1 MRIIKIFI
9 IMTLFLSEV
18 ACNGQT
24 QQAKPT
30 ATSDKIEVY
39 YFHFTAR
46 CLTCNTVESETKKN
60 IETLYPELLK
70 AGKISFKS
78 LNLDEKST
86 EPIAKKLK
94 VYGQTLLI
102 VKGNKHIDLTN
113 EAFLYARSNP
123 EKFKQIMKDKIDR
136 LK

>member
-1 MRIIKIFI
+1 MKIVKFI
-9 IMTLFLSEV
+9 AMTLFFSAV

-24 QQAKPT
+24 QQVKQT
-30 ATSDKIEVY
+30 VNTGKIEVY

-70 AGKISFKS
+70 VGKISFKS
-78 LNLDEKST
+78 LNIDEKST
-86 EPIAKKLK
+86 EAIAKKLK
-94 VYGQTLLI
+94 VYGQTLLV
-102 VKGNKHIDLTN
+102 VKGNKKVDLTN
-113 EAFLYARSNP
+113 DAFLYARSDS
-123 EKFKQIMKDKIDR
+123 EKYKQIMKQKIDE

>member
-1 MRIIKIFI
+1 MKVLKFFI
-9 IMTLFLSEV
+9 TMTLFLLAV

-60 IETLYPELLK
+60 IEILYPELVK

-78 LNLDEKST
+78 LNVDEKST
-86 EPIAKKLK
+86 TTIAKKLK
-94 VYGQTLLI
+94 VYGQTLLV
-102 VKGNKHIDLTN
+102 VKQNRKIDLTN
-113 EAFLYARSNP
+113 DAFLYARSNP
-123 EKFKQIMKDKIDR
+123 EKYKAIMKNKIEE